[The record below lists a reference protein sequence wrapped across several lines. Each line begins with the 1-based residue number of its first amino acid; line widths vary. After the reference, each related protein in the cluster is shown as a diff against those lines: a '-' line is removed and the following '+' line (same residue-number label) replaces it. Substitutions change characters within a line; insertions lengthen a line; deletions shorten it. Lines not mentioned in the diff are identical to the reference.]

1 MKAIVPESRLRK
13 WLVTLIQSNGEVM
26 IVAGNV
32 GKIDPGQWATI
43 GTQEPTG
50 ADTSFDK
57 WNYYCGSVWSFSWAA
72 TLGLVI
78 SSSQADLTFS
88 LRYCIE
94 HF

>member
-57 WNYYCGSVWSFSWAA
+57 WNYYCRSVWSFSW
-72 TLGLVI
+72 TINI
-78 SSSQADLTFS
+78 SPTSSQADFNIQILQ
-88 LRYCIE
+88 
-94 HF
+94 

>member
-1 MKAIVPESRLRK
+1 
-13 WLVTLIQSNGEVM
+13 M

-57 WNYYCGSVWSFSWAA
+57 WNYYCRSVWSFGWA
-72 TLGLVI
+72 I
-78 SSSQADLTFS
+78 SHHHHLFSGRYQYSDIAVSIGQAHSNIFM
-88 LRYCIE
+88 
-94 HF
+94 